1 VRNHTLRLYAAAA
14 TLLAFFVLWTAIA
27 AKPWATAK
35 QPTADPRLATLAARE
50 HRLRAESAAVK
61 RLVAH
66 RWQVYERR
74 LRARRHQIAAA
85 ERRHAQQ
92 VAAAQLAAQRIAAAR
107 AFASRTVAAA
117 APAVSAPAAS
127 AGPSPAPRVVT
138 LPPRVQ
144 IVALPPVTSSSSS

>member
-1 VRNHTLRLYAAAA
+1 VRNHTVRLYAAAA
-14 TLLAFFVLWTAIA
+14 TLLAFFVLWTSIA

-35 QPTADPRLATLAARE
+35 RPAADPRLVALAARE

-66 RWQVYERR
+66 RWKVYERR
-74 LRARRHQIAAA
+74 LRARRGKIAAA

-107 AFASRTVAAA
+107 AVASRTVAAA
-117 APAVSAPAAS
+117 APAVS

-144 IVALPPVTSSSSS
+144 VVSLPPVTSSSSS